1 MGGTVESNR
10 GVFIFGE
17 KEVAQHIT
25 RYLASLN
32 FLTSMSTSQI
42 FEERD
47 AFHIIIAPCDLSKKQ
62 DLLILTR
69 LFNRLKAPN
78 ALKTIYCLGEPT
90 ISFEQTMFGLSLGA
104 DYVASGEQKDMNLKN
119 YLKRISLNMGEDAS
133 MSKLSD
139 ILDKAVRESNR
150 EKIKQIYSKL
160 SQLDKENSLILKMKA
175 KACKAMGKNGKA
187 PFFIK
192 KMLEIN
198 PQDLWA
204 ASALGKAFMQESQH
218 QKALDVLLES
228 SEVYGDYHPTD
239 SPDRKN
245 IECLQMTLNTKPSKD
260 ISDYLS
266 TRGTLSY
273 MDDQFGEAN
282 YFFSLGSMLSNHDPY
297 EKSKLLFHY
306 GQSLLKQE
314 NFWLAKDVW
323 EESAKLGGAKYNRAI
338 KCLQQLQPILA
349 KLPPKGT
356 STNLPSSPDQNDSE
370 STSEQDESLIE
381 TEIY

>member
-1 MGGTVESNR
+1 MESNR

-17 KEVAQHIT
+17 KDVAQHIT

-32 FLTSMSTSQI
+32 FLSSMSTSQV

-47 AFHIIIAPCDLSKKQ
+47 AFHIIIAPCNLSKKQ
-62 DLLILTR
+62 DLIILTR
-69 LFNRLKAPN
+69 LFKRLKNPN
-78 ALKTIYCLGEPT
+78 MLKTIYSLDPEPV
-90 ISFEQTMFGLSLGA
+90 SFEQVMFGLSLGA

-119 YLKRISLNMGEDAS
+119 YLKRTSLNMGEDAS
-133 MSKLSD
+133 MNKLSE

-150 EKIKQIYSKL
+150 DKIKQIYSKL

-175 KACKAMGKNGKA
+175 QACKAMGKNGKA

-218 QKALDVLLES
+218 QKALDVLLET
-228 SEVYGDYHPTD
+228 SEIYGDYHPTD
-239 SPDRKN
+239 TVDRSKM
-245 IECLQMTLNTKPSKD
+245 ECLQMKIDGKPSKD
-260 ISDYLS
+260 ITDFLS

-273 MDDQFGEAN
+273 MDEQFEEAN
-282 YFFSLGSMLSNHDPY
+282 YFFSLGSMLSNHDPV
-297 EKSKLLFHY
+297 EKAKLLFHH

-314 NFWLAKDVW
+314 NYWQAKEVW

-349 KLPPKGT
+349 KIPPKGSPVKT
-356 STNLPSSPDQNDSE
+356 SAPDQENDQELS
-370 STSEQDESLIE
+370 SEQDESLIE